1 MAAASTCASGQRC
14 PKRMMEVTDS
24 CPHATCP
31 NGTTEASQDQGHICW
46 LESRQTFL
54 GQVRAPLPASVG
66 PLHGLRGRE
75 AAKLREKVLPAEIGC
90 HHHLPLLPGM
100 TTPEGLE
107 PATLRFR
114 CLMLFGAKLGNLTLL
129 CRPSSCGPPFL
140 HHHRDAFP
148 GCGAHLAPASLICAR
163 SSRSLG
169 ARTVAAQCLKRGN
182 CPLNSSLFASQI
194 PYKFGCIH
202 LSFPFLSTTAK
213 QDTLSATWKTSLKMR
228 RGRNST
234 RPWPHSP

>member
-1 MAAASTCASGQRC
+1 
-14 PKRMMEVTDS
+14 
-24 CPHATCP
+24 
-31 NGTTEASQDQGHICW
+31 
-46 LESRQTFL
+46 
-54 GQVRAPLPASVG
+54 
-66 PLHGLRGRE
+66 
-75 AAKLREKVLPAEIGC
+75 
-90 HHHLPLLPGM
+90 
-100 TTPEGLE
+100 
-107 PATLRFR
+107 
-114 CLMLFGAKLGNLTLL
+114 MLFGAKLGNLTLL
-129 CRPSSCGPPFL
+129 CRPSPCGPPFL